1 MTVRIKKLNIDSL
14 DDISKLDV
22 RFDTPWSKEWYESRM
37 KKFPSLAR
45 GAYENEELVGFI
57 VGKRMKSGINKISR
71 VAVSEEH
78 EGRGIGKELVKQ
90 FESRSRGKR
99 VESRIRSSNKPSYHL
114 HKSLGYDVDP
124 SYKYTYKD
132 KETGIKLFKRL

>member
-45 GAYENEELVGFI
+45 GAYENEELVGF
-57 VGKRMKSGINKISR
+57 
-71 VAVSEEH
+71 
-78 EGRGIGKELVKQ
+78 
-90 FESRSRGKR
+90 
-99 VESRIRSSNKPSYHL
+99 
-114 HKSLGYDVDP
+114 
-124 SYKYTYKD
+124 
-132 KETGIKLFKRL
+132 